1 MFELKNI
8 QLSVPHVLGTI
19 AIIYV
24 TCGIFWKLYIN
35 ARIRKLG
42 ARAPIRKTYV
52 PWGLDMVYDLVRHA
66 LEDKTYELW
75 IGMFEQWCGPG
86 GYSIE
91 ANIGG
96 RVVLTAEPENIKA
109 LLATQFEDFG
119 KGENFRKDWHAFLGN
134 GTWKQYAMLGD
145 LKELARH
152 RLR

>member
-24 TCGIFWKLYIN
+24 TCGISWKLYID

-42 ARAPIRKTYV
+42 ARAPVRKTYV

-66 LEDKTYELW
+66 LKDKTYELW
-75 IGMFEQWCGPG
+75 IGMFEQRCGPG

-96 RVVLTAEPENIKA
+96 RVVLTAEPKNIKA

-119 KGENFRKDWHAFLGN
+119 KGESFRKDWHTFLGD
-134 GTWKQYAMLGD
+134 GTWK
-145 LKELARH
+145 
-152 RLR
+152 